1 MLSGMLAP
9 MKRWWESQR
18 DRHLFI
24 LGTITFLSASVVIWA
39 IVYFFFLGGAQDP
52 DLEDL
57 RNWTWAGLFV
67 GFIVLIFV
75 GPEFLHY
82 QGKWSFLM
90 EILRSTSRAEL
101 GRQRKEADEAATLLG
116 SVWSARL
123 KSHYIE
129 HGLAKGKASRVEDEG
144 HVPEDL
150 IINWWR
156 TEDSRLSRMIDVDIF
171 REPWL
176 NRSLGSVGFVVTIL
190 QLCNMSFGIVRN
202 MALERVNTLIIW
214 DWLNGERIDSVPA
227 PYFDDISGWILLF
240 ISMFLLWVSFPAS
253 GERPEPKVTE
263 MDEEE

>member
-18 DRHLFI
+18 DRHLSI
-24 LGTITFLSASVVIWA
+24 LGTITFLSTSIVLWS

-52 DLEDL
+52 DLEHL
-57 RNWTWAGLFV
+57 RNGTWAGLFI

-90 EILRSTSRAEL
+90 EILKSTSRPEL
-101 GRQRKEADEAATLLG
+101 GRQRKEAEEAATLLG

-123 KSHYIE
+123 NSHFIE
-129 HGLAKGKASRVEDEG
+129 HGLVKGKASRTENQG
-144 HVPEDL
+144 HVPEDI

-156 TEDSRLSRMIDVDIF
+156 TEDSRFSRMFDIDIL

-176 NRSLGSVGFVVTIL
+176 NRSLGSVGLVTTIL

-202 MALERVNTLIIW
+202 AALERVNTLIIW
-214 DWLNGERIDSVPA
+214 DWLNGARIDSVPA
-227 PYFDDISGWILLF
+227 PYFDDISGWVLLL
-240 ISMFLLWVSFPAS
+240 ISMLLLWVSSPAS
-253 GERPEPKVTE
+253 GERPDSQVTE
-263 MDEEE
+263 LDEEE